1 MVKLLKFSVV
11 VNLLLACGAA
21 WFAFKQFK
29 EREIIKARM
38 QRLETSSELIAKNL
52 KIESDKAAN
61 LSNNIKDPSLM
72 VPPLEDLEKH
82 ATARQQDLEV
92 TKADLAQTKSELA
105 ATKDK
110 LAATETE
117 LANTKQEL
125 EATKTDLA
133 STKTQLEE
141 ARQKI
146 DSLGVEIAD
155 LKTQINGLN
164 ETIAKKDDEIA
175 KLDQDLALTKKELSK
190 TKIELRIAKIRK
202 VNGDTKD
209 IDIGPMEN
217 QEAQVVL
224 INKDWNFVIID
235 KGAANEFVNGP
246 EGLLRRGDKLIGK
259 VRVTRVED
267 TISAAEIIMDELEKG
282 ETPQIGD
289 VVWFPPA
296 TL

>member
-29 EREIIKARM
+29 EREIIKTRM

-61 LSNNIKDPSLM
+61 LTNNIKDPSLM

-164 ETIAKKDDEIA
+164 ETIAKKDDQIA
-175 KLDQDLALTKKELSK
+175 KLDQDLAASQSDLEKARIRIRILESKNPELVK
-190 TKIELRIAKIRK
+190 LGK
-202 VNGDTKD
+202 
-209 IDIGPMEN
+209 MEN
-217 QEAQVVL
+217 QEARVIL
-224 INKDWNFVIID
+224 LNPDWNFVIVD
-235 KGAANEFVNGP
+235 KGAKNDFLVGP
-246 EGLLRRGDKLIGK
+246 QGLVRRGDKLIGK

-267 TISAAEIIMDELEKG
+267 DLSAAEVLMEDMEAGEKI
-282 ETPQIGD
+282 QVGD
-289 VVWFPPA
+289 VVWFPPV